1 MSRKHLIEKLQF
13 AQLRTRL
20 ADQIAHFHPGLRKT
34 LLNNL
39 SELVAA
45 ITMAHSVQLAAI
57 GAKLPVDTDAESRE
71 QWVRRQLSNNTQPT
85 LELFRPLAQS
95 LLAGLAGR
103 SIRLILDP
111 TDLAN
116 DLTIVQVALA
126 YRGRALPLAWLTVY
140 IKPDTVLEAIRLLF
154 AEVKTW
160 LPVAAQVY
168 LIGDRE
174 FHGQEMLALI
184 QEQGWTPVVRTKGH
198 LLIEQAD
205 GTRSQVA
212 ALAPEPGHTAF
223 YQQVFLTGWGWGPYS
238 LSLAHAAP
246 ALHSQ
251 QGDDP
256 WYIVST
262 EPAGPPILALY
273 RVRMWVDE
281 MFRDLKSHGFHL
293 DQTRLDR
300 PERIDRLMLAL
311 ALAYWWVI
319 GRGIW
324 VERMQLRD
332 RVDRQDDPA
341 CSLFTLGLRWICRQ
355 LDLDKLPDVELLPV
369 L

>member
-1 MSRKHLIEKLQF
+1 MSKKHLIEKLQF

-45 ITMAHSVQLAAI
+45 ITLARSVQLAAI

-71 QWVRRQLSNNTQPT
+71 QWVRRQLRIDTKGT

-95 LLAGLAGR
+95 LLAGFAGR

-111 TDLAN
+111 TDLAA
-116 DLTIVQVALA
+116 DLTIIQLALA
-126 YRGRALPLAWLTVY
+126 YRGRALPLAWMTVY
-140 IKPDTVLEAIRLLF
+140 IKPGTVQEAIRLLF
-154 AEVKTW
+154 AEVKAW
-160 LPVAAQVY
+160 LPADARVY

-174 FHGQEMLALI
+174 FHGEDMLALI
-184 QEQGWTPVVRTKGH
+184 QEQAWTPVVRTKGN
-198 LLIEQAD
+198 LMIEQDD
-205 GTRSQVA
+205 GTCSRVA
-212 ALAPEPGHTAF
+212 DLAPQRGQRAF
-223 YQQVFLTGWGWGPYS
+223 YQRVFLTGWGWGPYS
-238 LSLAHAAP
+238 LSVATTDQRQSGAK
-246 ALHSQ
+246 
-251 QGDDP
+251 GDDP
-256 WYIVST
+256 WFIVST
-262 EPAGPPILALY
+262 EPAGPPILNVY

-281 MFRDLKSHGFHL
+281 MFRDLKSQGFHL
-293 DQTRLDR
+293 EQTRLDR
-300 PERIDRLMLAL
+300 TDRIDRLMLAL

-324 VERMQLRD
+324 VDRMQLRD

-341 CSLFTLGLRWICRQ
+341 CSLFTLGLRWICRL

>member
-1 MSRKHLIEKLQF
+1 MSRKHLIEKVQF
-13 AQLRTRL
+13 MQLRTRL
-20 ADQIAHFHPGLRKT
+20 ADQIAQFHPGLRKT

-45 ITMAHSVQLAAI
+45 LTLARNVQLAAI
-57 GAKLPVDTDAESRE
+57 GAKLPVESAAESRE
-71 QWVRRQLSNNTQPT
+71 QWVRRQLSNATTGT

-103 SIRLILDP
+103 SLRLILDL
-111 TDLAN
+111 TDLAD
-116 DLTIVQVALA
+116 DLTIVQLALA
-126 YRGRALPLAWLTVY
+126 YGGRALPLAWMTVY
-140 IKPDTVLEAIRLLF
+140 IKPGTVQEAIRLLF

-160 LPVAAQVY
+160 LPAEAQVY
-168 LIGDRE
+168 LIADRE
-174 FHGQEMLALI
+174 FHGTDMLTLI
-184 QEQGWTPVVRTKGH
+184 QAQTWIPVVRTKGN
-198 LLIEQAD
+198 LALEQAD
-205 GTRSQVA
+205 GTQGHVA
-212 ALAPEPGHTAF
+212 DLAPQPGARAF
-223 YQQVFLTGWGWGPYS
+223 YQRVFLTGWGRGPYS
-238 LSLAHAAP
+238 LSVATAGQLPHGAKSA
-246 ALHSQ
+246 
-251 QGDDP
+251 DP
-256 WYIVST
+256 WFIVST
-262 EPAGPPILALY
+262 EPAGPPILNLY

-281 MFRDLKSHGFHL
+281 MFRDLKSQGFHL

-300 PERIDRLMLAL
+300 TDRIDRLMLAL

-324 VERMQLRD
+324 VDRMQLRD

-341 CSLFTLGLRWICRQ
+341 CSLFTLGLRWICRL